1 VARERLLAPTQA
13 STIYTL
19 DELYARL
26 TFEYREGAPN
36 PASLIIHHDGFDI
49 EPRSPFRT
57 FLLPLHH
64 FLNPTATNSLLS
76 FLSNIHISH
85 PNDLIQ
91 PLIDSTNRIL
101 PGPSSTPQCRGKQGE
116 SFAFQQLVSVAH
128 RIRTAFSF
136 FVACLQAGYRMP
148 QCRCLNTVCYE
159 LRVVLIM

>member
-1 VARERLLAPTQA
+1 LVARERLLAPTQA

-101 PGPSSTPQCRGKQGE
+101 PGPSSTPQCRGKQGGE
-116 SFAFQQLVSVAH
+116 FRVSTARFCCTSDSHGFLVFCCMSAG
-128 RIRTAFSF
+128 R
-136 FVACLQAGYRMP
+136 LQDAAMP
-148 QCRCLNTVCYE
+148 LFEYSM
-159 LRVVLIM
+159 L